1 MICAKERGEGYV
13 EEQAHRSADDR
24 GAEASGGGAGSAAL
38 PLLDFFHHRLGDV
51 GNQRRGDLTTSM
63 LWVSNQVEFGLMG
76 RL

>member
-1 MICAKERGEGYV
+1 MSKSRHTEAQMIGALKQV
-13 EEQAHRSADDR
+13 E
-24 GAEASGGGAGSAAL
+24 AGPAL